1 MKFHEQNPK
10 DSAFTLNEP
19 LAVIASI
26 ARLAALLPPA
36 LARTRQR
43 GYTPF
48 ILLLM
53 IVFVAGCATPS
64 TVDSREQERGAAYS
78 TFSLDVKA
86 LVNQGEIKAG
96 MTADAVYIAWGP
108 PAQILQS
115 GNQTGTVTTWLYQGG
130 YLQGTRYWNRGRSP
144 SYDYQP
150 VTCVSAEVV
159 FANGVVQ
166 SWRTLP
172 QPPTY

>member
-10 DSAFTLNEP
+10 DSVFTLNEP
-19 LAVIASI
+19 LVVIASI

-36 LARTRQR
+36 LASIKQR
-43 GYTPF
+43 GYAPF

-53 IVFVAGCATPS
+53 IVLLAGCATPS
-64 TVDSREQERGAAYS
+64 TVASREQERVAAYT
-78 TFSLDVKA
+78 TFLPDIKA
-86 LVNQGEIKAG
+86 LVNQGEIQAG

-144 SYDYQP
+144 RYDYQP
-150 VTCVSAEVV
+150 VTYVSAEVV

>member
-10 DSAFTLNEP
+10 DSAFTLIE
-19 LAVIASI
+19 LLEVIAHI
-26 ARLAALLPPA
+26 AILAAPLPPA
-36 LARTRQR
+36 LASTKQR
-43 GYTPF
+43 GYAPF
-48 ILLLM
+48 VLLLM

-64 TVDSREQERGAAYS
+64 TIGSREQERVAAY
-78 TFSLDVKA
+78 TAFSPAIKT
-86 LVNQGEIKAG
+86 LVNQGEIQAG
-96 MTADAVYIAWGP
+96 MTPDAVYIAWGP

-115 GNQTGTVTTWLYQGG
+115 GNQNGTVTIWLYQGG
-130 YLQGTRYWNRGRSP
+130 YLQGTRYWLRGRSP
-144 SYDYQP
+144 RYDYQP
-150 VTCVSAEVV
+150 ATYVSAEVI